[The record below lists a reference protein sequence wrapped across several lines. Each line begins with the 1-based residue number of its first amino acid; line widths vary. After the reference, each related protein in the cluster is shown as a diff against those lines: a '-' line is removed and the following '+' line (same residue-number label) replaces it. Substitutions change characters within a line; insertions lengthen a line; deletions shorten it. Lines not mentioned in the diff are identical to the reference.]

1 MGRPRK
7 PAASTVPRGRACTT
21 RPMPPAPAGQG
32 GRSSTTTHARCP
44 RPPQAARAT
53 RAPPRGG
60 RGARGPQCRR
70 PRTRGSA
77 NCHSAR
83 GRAARK
89 PPGPDS
95 APDAPTHP
103 PRGPPEAGN
112 ARQNRKRALDA
123 RSRSTSQTSGRSGRL
138 GGSAVSVVPSVAAG
152 AREKGRGQSAAQGL
166 GHGRGPGGAGP
177 ERTEPRVRGGS
188 LTAPGGEVHAGRR
201 AGRISAKQVESPGIP
216 WRAPPTSDHLGGTGP
231 LTASVP
237 GLFLQKAPAGHVPG
251 TRQRRPPTRGREGT
265 GERPAGEVGRGAEW
279 GVAEWPVF
287 SGWVGALGTGFRAP
301 LGQGGRRREPTAEV
315 RPPGGGKGWAEN
327 AQNFS
332 GGRDLTPDSSMTQIL
347 GCLRAAV
354 KSGANP
360 GKEMGVV
367 SSRPPLRGV
376 ILGKSEPCQV
386 LQRNHLLSRAS
397 RS

>member
-1 MGRPRK
+1 MG
-7 PAASTVPRGRACTT
+7 
-21 RPMPPAPAGQG
+21 
-32 GRSSTTTHARCP
+32 
-44 RPPQAARAT
+44 
-53 RAPPRGG
+53 
-60 RGARGPQCRR
+60 
-70 PRTRGSA
+70 
-77 NCHSAR
+77 
-83 GRAARK
+83 
-89 PPGPDS
+89 
-95 APDAPTHP
+95 
-103 PRGPPEAGN
+103 
-112 ARQNRKRALDA
+112 
-123 RSRSTSQTSGRSGRL
+123 
-138 GGSAVSVVPSVAAG
+138 G
-152 AREKGRGQSAAQGL
+152 AREGRGQS
-166 GHGRGPGGAGP
+166 GRSRGSGGGVSQPP
-177 ERTEPRVRGGS
+177 EVKYTQAEGRGGS
-188 LTAPGGEVHAGRR
+188 PRSRWKARGSPGGPRLPRITLGALVPSPHLCLGFSYRR
-201 AGRISAKQVESPGIP
+201 IPLGTFQAPDSGDPRPG
-216 WRAPPTSDHLGGTGP
+216 AE
-231 LTASVP
+231 
-237 GLFLQKAPAGHVPG
+237 
-251 TRQRRPPTRGREGT
+251 EGT